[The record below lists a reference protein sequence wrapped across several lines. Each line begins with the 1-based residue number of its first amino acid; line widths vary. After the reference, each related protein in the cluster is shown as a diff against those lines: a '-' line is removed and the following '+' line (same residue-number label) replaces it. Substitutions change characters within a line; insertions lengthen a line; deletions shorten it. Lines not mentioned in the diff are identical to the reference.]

1 MPKAQPQQGINDLY
15 TWCLNNGEWGQ
26 QLLQEWTG
34 FDENNQFGMII
45 AKKIFKNL
53 LFLIAKGNNIWYNID
68 RERWFSHAKSI
79 FWRHEKFN
87 I

>member
-34 FDENNQFGMII
+34 FDENNQFGMIVKLIRWYTSVNTKESNCSILTI
-45 AKKIFKNL
+45 AN
-53 LFLIAKGNNIWYNID
+53 
-68 RERWFSHAKSI
+68 
-79 FWRHEKFN
+79 
-87 I
+87 